1 MTEWTKVAF
10 CKNARRNPHGSSN
23 LSMVT
28 NIYTICR
35 PLCINVRDS
44 SVGLE
49 YHTDNVEGV
58 GSNPTLATKNLISL
72 HGSLYFQ
79 ERRFIKQLETFYK
92 EVNTGPAEIA
102 QLAEWMLHTHQVV
115 GSNPTLGTAS
125 AVTISVKECCSIIG
139 GPDNYT
145 NDKLVESGV
154 L

>member
-1 MTEWTKVAF
+1 MTEWTKVTF
-10 CKNARRNPHGSSN
+10 CKNVRRNPHGSSN

-28 NIYTICR
+28 NIYTIRR
-35 PLCINVRDS
+35 PLCINARDRT
-44 SVGLE
+44 VGQFAGYIGPE
-49 YHTDNVEGV
+49 VV

-79 ERRFIKQLETFYK
+79 ERRFIKWLQTFYK